1 MSEPIDAMMPILQR
15 IQADL
20 AETKR
25 DLGAKIDKL
34 AEQVSAAT
42 VTLEAIQRYFIYQL
56 GMTSRN
62 EADIEHIHEEIKA
75 MVAQISVL
83 EARP

>member
-20 AETKR
+20 AELKR
-25 DLGAKIDKL
+25 EQTEHR
-34 AEQVSAAT
+34 AETGKNAE
-42 VTLEAIQRYFIYQL
+42 TLEAIQRYFIYQL

-75 MVAQISVL
+75 MTARISTV